1 MHSDWKDDSAHAAA
15 DTFAP
20 GARVAV
26 LATASVDGGSAVF
39 TGEPSGE
46 PIGARST
53 ISLSEADVGRS
64 VLVVFEN
71 GDAQRPIIIG
81 VLQESPVVAAHGAQ
95 SNARVLHDIQI
106 DGKRITLVA
115 EQEVSLRCGD
125 ASITLRADGRVVIK
139 GMEIVS
145 RARGVNKLKG
155 ASVLIN

>member
-1 MHSDWKDDSAHAAA
+1 VHSDWKDDSAHAAA

-26 LATASVDGGSAVF
+26 LATASVEGGPAVF
-39 TGEPSGE
+39 SGE
-46 PIGARST
+46 PAGEPIRARST

-71 GDAQRPIIIG
+71 GDMQRPIIIG
-81 VLQESPVVAAHGAQ
+81 VLQESPVVAAHAVQ
-95 SNARVLHDIQI
+95 SNARVLDDIQI
-106 DGKRITLVA
+106 DGKRITLA
-115 EQEVSLRCGD
+115 ARQEISLRCGD

-145 RARGVNKLKG
+145 RARGVNKVKG